1 MRINCVVFTMFVCF
15 SVALASVG
23 WCEEEA
29 SVPEITSSGDYLVG
43 AGDLIEIVVWKNP
56 EVSGEFR
63 IRPDGKFSMPLVGDI
78 VAFGMTTD
86 IISMQVEK
94 KLQLFIE
101 SPYVSTIVRET
112 TSNRIYILGEVK
124 NPGAYPIISSLTVLQ
139 ALALAG
145 GFSEFAKQDKLLL
158 VRGSGADQQKVV
170 INYTRILK
178 STENDSGELN
188 VVLKRGDT
196 LVVP

>member
-1 MRINCVVFTMFVCF
+1 MRISCLVVTMFVCF

-23 WCEEEA
+23 WCEEEDPI
-29 SVPEITSSGDYLVG
+29 PENTSSGEYLVG
-43 AGDLIEIVVWKNP
+43 AGDLIEIAVWKNP

-78 VAFGMTTD
+78 VAIGMTTD
-86 IISMQVEK
+86 IISIQVEK
-94 KLQLFIE
+94 KLQIFIE
-101 SPYVSTIVRET
+101 SPYVSTIVIET

-124 NPGAYPIISSLTVLQ
+124 KSGAYPIDSSLTVLQ

-145 GFSEFAKQDKLLL
+145 GFTEFADRSELLL
-158 VRGSGADQQKVV
+158 VRGSGADQQKFV
-170 INYTRILK
+170 INYTGIVK
-178 STENDSGELN
+178 SSADEGIM
-188 VVLKRGDT
+188 VLKRGDT

>member
-1 MRINCVVFTMFVCF
+1 MFVCF

-23 WCEEEA
+23 WCEEEDPI
-29 SVPEITSSGDYLVG
+29 PENTSSGEYLVG

-56 EVSGEFR
+56 DVSGEFR

-78 VAFGMTTD
+78 VAIGMTTD
-86 IISMQVEK
+86 IISIQVEK
-94 KLQLFIE
+94 KLQIFIE
-101 SPYVSTIVRET
+101 SPYVSTIVIET

-124 NPGAYPIISSLTVLQ
+124 KSGAYPIDSSLTVLQ

-145 GFSEFAKQDKLLL
+145 GFTEFADRSELLL
-158 VRGSGADQQKVV
+158 VRGSGADQQKFV
-170 INYTRILK
+170 INYTGIVK
-178 STENDSGELN
+178 STADEGIM
-188 VVLKRGDT
+188 VLKRGDT